1 MPETKTIEVG
11 NKKALENDMRKVLRS
26 FSIVLPAASRK
37 RKITAGV
44 LFLIKNSDGIQHA
57 EDRDTCV
64 GEYREPHGGD
74 SHKT

>member
-1 MPETKTIEVG
+1 MPETETIEVD
-11 NKKALENDMRKVLRS
+11 NKKALENDMRRVLYS
-26 FSIVLPAASRK
+26 FSVVLFADSLK

-57 EDRDTCV
+57 EDRDTGV

-74 SHKT
+74 SHET